1 VVDIGLGSGQ
11 LILSV
16 LQPGAGIIEE
26 VGLEV
31 TAAIS
36 HHQLVIQLLDTR
48 LNAGVLLKKLR
59 VTLLNILD
67 GVDTP

>member
-36 HHQLVIQLLDTR
+36 PHQLVIQLLDTR
-48 LNAGVLLKKLR
+48 LNAGVLLKKLS